1 MLREKLDYIK
11 RLNSEI
17 LEICEIKDIDK
28 EITDSEEINTRV
40 LDMTKKISKA
50 ISAENIV
57 AASTPKVSHI
67 AGSADE
73 AIEPPQVEQRSESV
87 ISTNNSTLQ
96 AITEQIEQNQVSQH
110 IMQKKLPKSVLP
122 KFKGDLTKFR

>member
-1 MLREKLDYIK
+1 MLRKKLDYIK

-28 EITDSEEINTRV
+28 EITDSEQINTRV

-57 AASTPKVSHI
+57 AASTPIKYRI
-67 AGSADE
+67 
-73 AIEPPQVEQRSESV
+73 
-87 ISTNNSTLQ
+87 
-96 AITEQIEQNQVSQH
+96 
-110 IMQKKLPKSVLP
+110 
-122 KFKGDLTKFR
+122 